1 MSTTAGNV
9 QPIWIAKGD
18 LSKDNATTMNNGITL
33 AAADYTGISA
43 NTSLVFTAGADGAR
57 VERLKFVPMGTN
69 IQTVARVFINNGSVN
84 TTATNNTFVGEI
96 TLPAT
101 TASATAALIS
111 PEFFM
116 PNGALAMPGGFRIY
130 VGLGTAVA
138 AGWVVTPIAGQY

>member
-1 MSTTAGNV
+1 MSTTTGNV

-18 LSKDNATTMNNGITL
+18 LTNNGTTGMNQGITL

-43 NTSLVFTAGADGAR
+43 NNTLVFTAGADGAR
-57 VERLKFVPMGTN
+57 VERLKFTPAGTN
-69 IQTVARVFINNGSVN
+69 VATVARIYINNGGVN
-84 TTATNNTFVGEI
+84 TTATNNTLIGEM

-101 TASATAALIS
+101 TASAVAALIS
-111 PEFFM
+111 PEFVLSG
-116 PNGALAMPGGFRIY
+116 GALALPPTFRIY